1 MVPADSA
8 PGSATLTGDI
18 GARLSVQSALMIL
31 AAALLLAGAT
41 SFPALETARD
51 AQDRAALERIAAE
64 WASLA
69 AKQTNDAGAQYRAA
83 LAQSYLAEVALE
95 LRDKNLAKG
104 AAETGIRLAERAVSL
119 DPKNAENHR
128 VLGTLCGQVIP
139 ANVWAA
145 LKHGRCALDSINKAI
160 ELDGKSALA
169 YLSRGVGNYYLP
181 PSFGGGVDPAIRDL
195 QKAAELN
202 PKLAETHLWLGL
214 ALRKANRNAEARSE
228 FARAVQLNPRRV
240 WAKQQLDK
248 TPAK

>member
-1 MVPADSA
+1 
-8 PGSATLTGDI
+8 
-18 GARLSVQSALMIL
+18 MIL
-31 AAALLLAGAT
+31 AAALLLASAT
-41 SFPALETARD
+41 SFPALETPRD
-51 AQDRAALERIAAE
+51 AQDRPALERIAAE
-64 WASLA
+64 WTRA
-69 AKQTNDAGAQYRAA
+69 AEKKPKDAGAYYQAA

-95 LRDKNLAKG
+95 LRDKNLAKT

-119 DPKNAENHR
+119 DGKSAENHR
-128 VLGTLCGQVIP
+128 ILGTLCGQVIP

-145 LKHGRCALDSINKAI
+145 LKYGRCALDSINKAI

-181 PSFGGGVDPAIRDL
+181 PTFGGGIDPAIRDFR
-195 QKAAELN
+195 KAAELN
-202 PKLAETHLWLGL
+202 PKLAEAYLWLGL
-214 ALRKANRNAEARSE
+214 ALRKANRNAESRTE